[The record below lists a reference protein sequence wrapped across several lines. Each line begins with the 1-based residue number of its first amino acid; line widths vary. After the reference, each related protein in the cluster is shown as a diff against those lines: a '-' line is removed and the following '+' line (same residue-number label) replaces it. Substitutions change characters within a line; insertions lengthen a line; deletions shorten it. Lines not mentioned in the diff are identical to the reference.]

1 MNLLRAAARGAGA
14 PRCVARLWTAE
25 IEGGP
30 PAKPVLARVSGANVP
45 QSEIAGV
52 CTFFTWL
59 VGAGMT
65 VCMAC
70 SLRGWDFSYS
80 ERDSEISE
88 RRGPKDRA
96 GPVHAVVKPRDLYR
110 GHAKRVDRREGDATC
125 ERARY

>member
-1 MNLLRAAARGAGA
+1 
-14 PRCVARLWTAE
+14 
-25 IEGGP
+25 
-30 PAKPVLARVSGANVP
+30 
-45 QSEIAGV
+45 
-52 CTFFTWL
+52 
-59 VGAGMT
+59 MT

-110 GHAKRVDRREGDATC
+110 GHAKRVDRREGGRHLRKGTLLMKLAVMTSRWATSTC
-125 ERARY
+125 